1 MEELS
6 LVIIKPDG
14 TKLPIGEIFL
24 RLEKTNL
31 KRSALKI
38 IMATPEQCI
47 AHYNKDEK
55 WLFEKGARIIE
66 NMKKDGQLIEKEAI
80 EYGREIIQRMV
91 DYLTSN
97 SMIIMI
103 YEGYNT
109 IDIIRKIVGTTEPI
123 TSPKGT
129 IRGDLGTDSYYQAVS
144 ENRALRN
151 LIHCSDSQKEALRE
165 IPIWFSQEE
174 LNNLNLEKYFI

>member
-80 EYGREIIQRMV
+80 EYGR
-91 DYLTSN
+91 
-97 SMIIMI
+97 
-103 YEGYNT
+103 
-109 IDIIRKIVGTTEPI
+109 
-123 TSPKGT
+123 
-129 IRGDLGTDSYYQAVS
+129 
-144 ENRALRN
+144 
-151 LIHCSDSQKEALRE
+151 
-165 IPIWFSQEE
+165 
-174 LNNLNLEKYFI
+174 